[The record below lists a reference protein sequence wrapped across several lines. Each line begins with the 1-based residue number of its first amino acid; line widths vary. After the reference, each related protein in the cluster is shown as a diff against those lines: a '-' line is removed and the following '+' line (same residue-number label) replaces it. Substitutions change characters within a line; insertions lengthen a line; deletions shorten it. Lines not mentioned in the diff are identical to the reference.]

1 MSSVSSSAAAGAL
14 QLALELQQNLASN
27 VASMG
32 GTNNPALSAGQALA
46 TLDAGGTAAGL
57 NGVSSQASS
66 AVNTYA

>member
-1 MSSVSSSAAAGAL
+1 MSSVNASAAGGAL
-14 QLALELQQNLASN
+14 QLALELQQSLASN

-46 TLDAGGTAAGL
+46 TLDAAGTAASMGSIS
-57 NGVSSQASS
+57 GAATG